1 VRLRSI
7 SPLRGKETLHA
18 WYRVVITQGLN
29 RQIRNMFSKVG
40 HDVIKLQRVGIGSL
54 EIGALPKGQ
63 FKFLTLDQAKKALQD
78 PENKPKKE
86 RQKSSKRI

>member
-1 VRLRSI
+1 
-7 SPLRGKETLHA
+7 
-18 WYRVVITQGLN
+18 
-29 RQIRNMFSKVG
+29 MFSKVG